1 LSTRP
6 DRRRLAI
13 LLAAVAVVS
22 GALIAA
28 SLIASGGESAPAV
41 SAVAAPAPEHSL
53 VGIPQHG
60 ATLGDPN
67 AEVTLVEYAD
77 LQCPY
82 CAQWSRQ
89 AFPVLVDE
97 YVRTGKVRIVFRGLA
112 FLGPDS
118 VRALRVTVAAGRQ
131 NRLWNVV
138 EGLYS
143 RQGVENSGWVTDVML
158 HEVAGHRAVVGSST
172 PWVDRELTKAAA
184 AAQAAGIA
192 GTPAFQVGRT
202 GGPLELVQVDSLGPD
217 GLRPAIESALAG

>member
-1 LSTRP
+1 LSTRL
-6 DRRRLAI
+6 DGRRLAI

-28 SLIASGGESAPAV
+28 SVVASRGESAPV
-41 SAVAAPAPEHSL
+41 SAAAGPAPERSFA
-53 VGIPQHG
+53 GIPQQG
-60 ATLGDPN
+60 AALGDPN

-89 AFPVLVDE
+89 ALPVLVDE
-97 YVRTGKVRIVFRGLA
+97 YVRAGKVRIVFRGLA

-118 VRALRVTVAAGRQ
+118 VKALRTAVAAGRQ

-143 RQGVENSGWVTDVML
+143 RQGAENSGWVTDAML
-158 HEVAGHRAVVGSST
+158 HEVAGHRAVAGSSA
-172 PWVDRELTKAAA
+172 PWVDRELTKSAA

-202 GGPLELVQVDSLGPD
+202 GSPLELVQVNSLGPD
-217 GLRPAIESALAG
+217 GLRPAIESALAR

>member
-1 LSTRP
+1 
-6 DRRRLAI
+6 
-13 LLAAVAVVS
+13 
-22 GALIAA
+22 
-28 SLIASGGESAPAV
+28 
-41 SAVAAPAPEHSL
+41 
-53 VGIPQHG
+53 
-60 ATLGDPN
+60 
-67 AEVTLVEYAD
+67 
-77 LQCPY
+77 
-82 CAQWSRQ
+82 
-89 AFPVLVDE
+89 VLVDE